1 MNYIKKLQLEVTDA
15 RCVLSAIRGEIAN
28 LCVYL
33 QSPKFHNDP
42 TVQVQDILNRT
53 QQIKTLASTNLG
65 IGPADYT
72 PKDEK
77 GYAFVT
83 QYNDHFKWETDLHQ
97 GSGGHTPRIV
107 HDGSVNDLE
116 DVIQMLKGMGI
127 NQFEFRDERQS

>member
-1 MNYIKKLQLEVTDA
+1 MSDA
-15 RCVLSAIRGEIAN
+15 RQVLIAIASEVQH
-28 LCVYL
+28 LYVYL
-33 QSPKFHNDP
+33 QSPKFHDDT

-53 QQIKTLASTNLG
+53 QQIKTLSSTNLG

-72 PKDEK
+72 PKDER

-127 NQFEFRDERQS
+127 NQFEFRDER